1 MLERMAD
8 QSDNIPVYRTIR
20 MTAAVPTEATQAEVE
35 AWRARE
41 EYPEILGGHRAVFG
55 PACEL
60 DSGGWELQ
68 QYFGAGAP
76 QEVRD
81 SLAAGFRRKAAA
93 ALEAGDRAA
102 YDEYTAAARRMD
114 REPLNEMT
122 VCGVRYR
129 VVRAE
134 QFIRLGPTGPEPP
147 RLSDP
152 DPAPAGDGRLLP
164 DPVAGFV
171 VDPYT
176 ATGMSE
182 GILKAELLQLVRG
195 GGSGPDQR
203 ARTDSH
209 RALHSHPGG
218 VLLPPA
224 FVMAERI
231 QGQWSPSVAAS
242 ANPQAARDVLALDL
256 RVMAPVMMRLG
267 PEDRELYAR
276 AADRLDDRRGNELQL
291 PGRDFRLMRI
301 ERMVRVGPDGPEGPR
316 PSDYDPLRPVP
327 ARRRSASAH
336 GIDGE
341 EFEDEAPEDEQFKED
356 EEEDGSLS
364 EPTAR
369 ELELLE
375 LFAKEEAR
383 RTARAE
389 MRARERRGEQGGNRG
404 A

>member
-1 MLERMAD
+1 MLEGMAD
-8 QSDNIPVYRTIR
+8 QSDNVPVYRTIR
-20 MTAAVPTEATQAEVE
+20 MTAPAPEWAAQADAE

-41 EYPEILGGHRAVFG
+41 AYPEILGGQRAVFG
-55 PACEL
+55 PAREL

-81 SLAAGFRRKAAA
+81 SLASTFRRKAAE
-93 ALEAGDRAA
+93 ALQVDDRVAHN
-102 YDEYTAAARRMD
+102 ECTAAARRLD

-122 VCGVRYR
+122 VCGARYR

-147 RLSDP
+147 RPSDP
-152 DPAPAGDGRLLP
+152 DPAPAGDGRRLP
-164 DPVAGFV
+164 DPTAGFV

-195 GGSGPDQR
+195 GAGGPDQR

-209 RALHSHPGG
+209 RALCSHPGG

-224 FVMAERI
+224 FVMAEKI
-231 QGQWSPSVAAS
+231 QGHWTPSVAAS

-256 RVMAPVMMRLG
+256 RVMAPVMLRLG
-267 PEDRELYAR
+267 PDDRECYAR
-276 AADRLDDRRGNELQL
+276 AANRLDDERGNELRVA
-291 PGRDFRLMRI
+291 GRHFRLVRI
-301 ERMVRVGPDGPEGPR
+301 ERLVRVGPDGPEGPR
-316 PSDYDPLRPVP
+316 PSDYDPHQP
-327 ARRRSASAH
+327 ALAHRRSALAQ

-341 EFEDEAPEDEQFKED
+341 EFEDAAEDAVDED
-356 EEEDGSLS
+356 EEFAEEDEDTPC

-369 ELELLE
+369 ALELIE

-383 RTARAE
+383 REARAQ
-389 MRARERRGEQGGNRG
+389 ERVEQRGEAQRE
-404 A
+404 